1 MDGWV
6 WVWVW
11 DWVGWDLCAGLFYE
25 HRFAMLIKILNTRTD
40 YARKQI
46 VLWPLHRIFSFPA
59 TSVGEPQAAYN
70 GEKVTS

>member
-25 HRFAMLIKILNTRTD
+25 HRFAMLIRRNIYLKRGNIFLKRI
-40 YARKQI
+40 K
-46 VLWPLHRIFSFPA
+46 LHEI
-59 TSVGEPQAAYN
+59 GLIWI
-70 GEKVTS
+70 GG